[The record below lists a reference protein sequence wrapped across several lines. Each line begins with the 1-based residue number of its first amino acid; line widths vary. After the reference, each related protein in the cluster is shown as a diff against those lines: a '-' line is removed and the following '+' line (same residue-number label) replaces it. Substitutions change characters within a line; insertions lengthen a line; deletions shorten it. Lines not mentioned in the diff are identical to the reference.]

1 MKKCYLVLLT
11 LLLAFASCRQE
22 VLTPEGSEVIDPS
35 RLRFELSIE
44 LPDGT
49 KGVKSGWKNGDVVFL
64 FINGNT
70 SGYVAASYNNPRWNT
85 EYRGT
90 LTIDGLGDSGT
101 LSAVFLPYGYSAE
114 ASYADSKW
122 TFSGGTD
129 TYYLYAENVAYT
141 VSTVN
146 EEKILYA
153 TVTLQR
159 AGYVQLFIPCSGASG
174 TVQLACNAI
183 RPAGFGSIASDGTVT
198 GRTDGTA
205 GSWMNGHPDT
215 LGDEEGYYVSGI
227 PAESPEQD
235 YYFVLHK
242 TDDSYADYYKHRT
255 AIAAGGAYELPAYSN
270 WHTVNNT
277 GYVFVA
283 GANWRQMNAGA
294 SLPWALGTAYA
305 WSGVTGAYDNAA
317 DQLPA
322 NSHWT
327 DLLDGSKASRIPM
340 HIGDGDGYLFVS
352 ASSAANYIFL
362 PRSSASNAS
371 YWTASGGSGAYLWTP
386 TDDAAPE
393 VRTSAAPSEAYVRAI
408 KKGLDKNWFR
418 IIARADGTITRDGS
432 NTLYYS
438 VDGGDWQTYTAA
450 IPVTAGQEVAFKS
463 TAKSWNS
470 SGSEPNKQYKRIR
483 PDFPFDVAGDL
494 SSLLVGD
501 SFDTTGP
508 SATGYTFVDFF
519 NGSLAVDAS
528 QLVIPM
534 TTIPSQALKSF
545 FDSSTL
551 LVAGP
556 AELPATTINSQ
567 CYRNM
572 FKGCTSLT
580 SAPIIR
586 KATSHNSG
594 NWYQQMFMGCSSL
607 QEITFLD
614 ECTWSSTNF
623 NNWVS
628 GVNGSGT
635 FYKSSN
641 MTFSSPGN
649 SSTPT
654 GWTVVDYTGTP

>member
-1 MKKCYLVLLT
+1 MKKYYIVLLT
-11 LLLAFASCRQE
+11 LLLACASCRQE

-44 LPDGT
+44 LPGST
-49 KGVKSGWKNGDVVFL
+49 KGVKSGWENGDVVFL

-85 EYRGT
+85 DYRGT
-90 LTIDGLGDSGT
+90 LTIDALGASGT
-101 LSAVFLPYGYSAE
+101 LSAVYLPYGYNAA

-122 TFSGGTD
+122 TFDGGTD
-129 TYYLYAENVAYT
+129 TYYLCAENVAYT
-141 VSTVN
+141 VSTVD

-153 TVTLQR
+153 TVSLQR
-159 AGYVQLFIPCSGASG
+159 AGYVQFFIPCPSASG
-174 TVQLACNAI
+174 TVQLACNAL
-183 RPAGFGSIASDGTVT
+183 RPAGFGSLSSDGTVT
-198 GRTDGTA
+198 DRTDGTT
-205 GSWMNGHPDT
+205 GSWIYGYPDT
-215 LGDEEGYYVSGI
+215 LDGEEGYYVSGI
-227 PAESPEQD
+227 PAESPGQD
-235 YYFVLHK
+235 YYFALHK

-294 SLPWALGTAYA
+294 SLPWALGSTYA
-305 WSGVTGAYDNAA
+305 WSGVTGAYDTTA

-362 PRSSASNAS
+362 PRSTASNAS

-386 TDDAAPE
+386 TDDATPE
-393 VRTSAAPSEAYVRAI
+393 VRTSSAPSEAYVRSI

-470 SGSEPNKQYKRIR
+470 SGDNPKQYKRIR

-501 SFDTTGP
+501 NFDTTGP
-508 SATGYTFVDFF
+508 DATGYTFVDFF

-534 TTIPSQALKSF
+534 KTIPANALKSF
-545 FDSSTL
+545 FDGSTL

-556 AELPATTINSQ
+556 AELPATTIAGT

-572 FKGCTSLT
+572 FKGCSSLT

-586 KATSHNSG
+586 KATNRSG
-594 NWYQQMFMGCSSL
+594 SGWYQQMFTDCSSL
-607 QEITFLD
+607 QEIIFLD
-614 ECTWSSTNF
+614 DYYYNDGNF
-623 NNWVS
+623 TNWVK

-635 FYKSSN
+635 FYKSSS
-641 MTFSSPGN
+641 MTTFPAAGN
-649 SSTPT
+649 SSTPS
-654 GWTVVDYTGTP
+654 GWTVTNYTP